1 VSPTP
6 RRQSSSRLD
15 EAAPEAEG
23 TRFEELQPVVPGE
36 AAAALPQE
44 PAWLS
49 EAPLDER
56 DPEARPDAAAK
67 AAQEK
72 YQADIADSRRQ
83 EILGRLNPEQSRA
96 VTTTDGPVLILAGAG
111 SGKTR
116 VLAHRI
122 AYLVGVKRVPPFRI
136 LAVTFTNRAAAELRE
151 RIIRLVGE
159 AGKEVQAGTFHSIC
173 AQVLR
178 RDGGAIGLDRRFV
191 IYDTDDQQ
199 QLMKQVL
206 RSEGLEAKGETRPAA
221 ILGAISRAKN
231 DMLDPKEIPPL
242 RLATGVTVQIA
253 RLARLYEKALNDANA
268 VDFDDLLLDAVR
280 LFDESPE
287 TLSRYQDRWRYLH
300 VDEYQDTNRPQYLW
314 IRALASKHHNLAV
327 VGDDDQSIY
336 GWRGADIRNILDFE
350 RDWPKATVIK
360 LEQNY
365 RSTQL
370 ILDAAHAVVS
380 KNLARSDK
388 KLWTKND
395 RGRLIERFEAYNE
408 EEEAEWIVRRVE
420 ELTGTRGSALTR
432 RADDGASVKLRDIA
446 VLYRTN
452 AQSRAIE
459 EACLRY
465 GLRYQVVGGTR
476 FYSRRE
482 VKDALAYL
490 RILRSDADSVSFER
504 VINVPARAI
513 GDKTIGVIRA
523 FVAREGVPYWLG
535 LERAADG
542 EIPELAGRARAAI
555 AEFVGLVRRL
565 RSRIGMLPLP
575 ELVDDV
581 LERSGY
587 RAMLA
592 DGTEE
597 GEERW
602 ANLLELREVTT
613 RYDDLSAEDALDRL
627 LEETALVADQD
638 SYQSDA
644 DMLSL
649 ITMHAAK
656 GLEFD
661 VVFIAG
667 MEESLFPTGR
677 AVEAESGFNP
687 DPRPMEEER
696 RLAYVGMTRARQRLY
711 LSHAWQRATRRGPGT
726 SWMAEPSRFLMEI
739 PSELMSGPRLG
750 GRPEEGADLDSPDDL
765 NLVFGRG
772 ATRFGRA
779 IRPGGGAYREGSGR
793 PGAPGAGELFR
804 PSRDLNAR
812 REAFAGGA
820 RSGTFGTR
828 RQVGPWDDD
837 HADARDP
844 SDAADGAG
852 QSRWGSAASAKPA
865 PPRTQ
870 RPVIPGE
877 RHYRDGDRVRHAR
890 WGDGIVVSSKLT
902 RSDEEVTI
910 AFRDPQIGRKTL
922 LASLAGLELTG

>member
-1 VSPTP
+1 VNPTP
-6 RRQSSSRLD
+6 RRRTRGRVD
-15 EAAPEAEG
+15 EVAPEPEG
-23 TRFEELQPVVPGE
+23 TRFEEVFEVAPD
-36 AAAALPQE
+36 ALPAE
-44 PAWLS
+44 PAWLADGP
-49 EAPLDER
+49 EPL
-56 DPEARPDAAAK
+56 DPEAGRDAKSK
-67 AAQEK
+67 AEQAR
-72 YQADIADSRRQ
+72 YQAEVADSRRQ
-83 EILGRLNPEQSRA
+83 EILGRLNPEQARA

-122 AYLVGVKRVPPFRI
+122 AYLVGVKNVAPWRI
-136 LAVTFTNRAAAELRE
+136 LAVTFTNRAAGELRE

-159 AGKEVQAGTFHSIC
+159 PGKEVQAGTFHSLC
-173 AQVLR
+173 ARVLR
-178 RDGGAIGLDRRFV
+178 RDGEAIGLDRRFV
-191 IYDTDDQQ
+191 IYDTEDQG
-199 QLMKQVL
+199 QLMKQIL
-206 RSEGLEAKGETRPAA
+206 REEGLDAKGETRPQA

-231 DMLDPKEIPPL
+231 DMLDPGEIPPM
-242 RLATGVTVQIA
+242 RLATGATVQVA
-253 RLARLYEKALNDANA
+253 RLARLYMAALKKASAL
-268 VDFDDLLLDAVR
+268 DFDDLLLDAVR
-280 LFDESPE
+280 LFEESPE
-287 TLSRYQDRWRYLH
+287 ALARYQERWRYLH

-314 IRALASKHHNLAV
+314 IKALATKHRNLAV

-350 RDWPKATVIK
+350 RDWPDATVIK

-365 RSTQL
+365 RSTQV

-380 KNLARSDK
+380 KNVARTDK
-388 KLWTKND
+388 KLWTQND

-408 EEEAEWIVRRVE
+408 EEEAEWIARRVE

-432 RADDGASVKLRDIA
+432 RADDGATVKLRDIA

-465 GLRYQVVGGTR
+465 GIRYQVVGGTR

-490 RILRSDADSVSFER
+490 RVLRSDADAVSFER
-504 VINVPARAI
+504 VINVPARSI
-513 GDKTIGVIRA
+513 GDKTIGVVRE
-523 FVAREGVPYWLG
+523 FVARQGVPYWVG
-535 LERAADG
+535 LERAAEG

-555 AEFVGLVRRL
+555 SEFVALMRRL
-565 RSRIGMLPLP
+565 RSRVGVIPLP
-575 ELVDDV
+575 ELLDDV

-613 RYDDLSAEDALDRL
+613 RYDDLSADDALDRL

-638 SYQSDA
+638 TYQSDA

-649 ITMHAAK
+649 ITLHAAK
-656 GLEFD
+656 GLEFE

-667 MEESLFPTGR
+667 LEESLFPTGR
-677 AVEAESGFNP
+677 AVEAEGGFNP

-696 RLAYVGMTRARQRLY
+696 RLAYVGMTRARSRLY

-726 SWMAEPSRFLMEI
+726 SWMAEPSRFLIEI
-739 PSELMSGPRLG
+739 PAELMSGPRLG
-750 GRPEEGADLDSPDDL
+750 ARTEDGADYEAPDDL

-772 ATRFGRA
+772 ATRFGRP
-779 IRPGGGAYREGSGR
+779 IRPGAGAYREGSGR
-793 PGAPGAGELFR
+793 PGAPGAGEVFR
-804 PSRDLNAR
+804 PSRDLAAR
-812 REAFAGGA
+812 REAFDNGA
-820 RSGTFGTR
+820 RSGTFGR
-828 RQVGPWDDD
+828 RRIEAWDD
-837 HADARDP
+837 AGGDARDE
-844 SDAADGAG
+844 G
-852 QSRWGSAASAKPA
+852 AASGVAA
-865 PPRTQ
+865 RTTGGPKVID
-870 RPVIPGE
+870 RPIIPGE
-877 RHYRDGDRVRHAR
+877 RRYRDGDRVRHAR
-890 WGDGIVVSSKLT
+890 WGDGIVVNSKLT

>member
-1 VSPTP
+1 VNPISRRRGP
-6 RRQSSSRLD
+6 RRHD
-15 EAAPEAEG
+15 EAAPEPEG
-23 TRFEELQPVVPGE
+23 THFEELPPAIPGE
-36 AAAALPQE
+36 AAAALPDE
-44 PAWLS
+44 PVWLS
-49 EAPLDER
+49 EAPAQEDPDAWR
-56 DPEARPDAAAK
+56 DPAAK
-67 AAQEK
+67 GAQDK
-72 YQADIADSRRQ
+72 YQAEIADSRKQ
-83 EILGRLNPEQSRA
+83 EILGRLNPEQARA
-96 VTTTDGPVLILAGAG
+96 VTTTEGPVLILAGAG

-136 LAVTFTNRAAAELRE
+136 LAVTFTNRAAGELRE

-159 AGKEVQAGTFHSIC
+159 PGREVQAGTFHSIC
-173 AQVLR
+173 ARVLR
-178 RDGGAIGLDRRFV
+178 RDGEAIGLDRRFV
-191 IYDTDDQQ
+191 IYDTEDQQ

-206 RSEGLEAKGETRPAA
+206 REDGLEAKGETRPAA

-231 DMLDPKEIPPL
+231 EMLDPGEIPPL

-253 RLARLYEKALNDANA
+253 RLARLYEQALKKANA
-268 VDFDDLLLDAVR
+268 LDFDDLLLDAVR

-287 TLSRYQDRWRYLH
+287 TLARYQERWRYLH

-314 IRALASKHHNLAV
+314 IRALGSKHHNLAV

-380 KNLARSDK
+380 KNVARSDK
-388 KLWTKND
+388 KLWTENV

-432 RADDGASVKLRDIA
+432 RADDGASVRLRDIA

-465 GLRYQVVGGTR
+465 GIRYQVVGGTR

-490 RILRSDADSVSFER
+490 RVLRSDADAVSFER

-513 GDKTIGVIRA
+513 GDKTVGVIRA
-523 FVAREGVPYWLG
+523 FVAREGAPYWLA
-535 LERAADG
+535 LERAAEG

-555 AEFVGLVRRL
+555 AEFVGLIRRL
-565 RSRIGMLPLP
+565 RSRVGALPLP
-575 ELVDDV
+575 ELLDDV

-649 ITMHAAK
+649 ITLHAAK
-656 GLEFD
+656 GLEFE

-667 MEESLFPTGR
+667 LEESLFPTGR
-677 AVEAESGFNP
+677 AVEAEGGFNP

-696 RLAYVGMTRARQRLY
+696 RLAYVGMTRARERLY
-711 LSHAWQRATRRGPGT
+711 LSHAWQRATRRGPGM

-739 PSELMSGPRLG
+739 PQDLMSGPRLG
-750 GRPEEGADLDSPDDL
+750 ARTEDGDLDAPDDL

-772 ATRFGRA
+772 ATRFGRP
-779 IRPGGGAYREGSGR
+779 IRPGGGAFREGSGR
-793 PGAPGAGELFR
+793 PGAPSAGETFR
-804 PSRDLNAR
+804 PSRDLQAR

-820 RSGTFGTR
+820 RSGTFGR
-828 RQVGPWDDD
+828 LRGGVDAWDDD
-837 HADARDP
+837 RDV
-844 SDAADGAG
+844 
-852 QSRWGSAASAKPA
+852 ASAGHDAEDVDGGVTRRLGTRMSTPA
-865 PPRTQ
+865 KAID
-870 RPVIPGE
+870 RPVVPGE
-877 RHYRDGDRVRHAR
+877 RRYRDGDRVRHAR

>member
-1 VSPTP
+1 MNPTP
-6 RRQSSSRLD
+6 RRRGRDRLD
-15 EAAPEAEG
+15 EAAPEPEG
-23 TRFEELQPVVPGE
+23 TRFEELPPTPGE
-36 AAAALPQE
+36 AAAALPAE
-44 PAWLS
+44 PDWLA
-49 EAPLDER
+49 EAPPDER

-67 AAQEK
+67 AEQER
-72 YQADIADSRRQ
+72 YQAEVMDSRRR
-83 EILGRLNPEQSRA
+83 EILGRLNPEQARA
-96 VTTTDGPVLILAGAG
+96 VTTTEGPVLILAGAG

-122 AYLVGVKRVPPFRI
+122 AYLVGVQRVPPFRI
-136 LAVTFTNRAAAELRE
+136 LAVTFTNRAAGELRE

-159 AGKEVQAGTFHSIC
+159 PGREVQAGTFHSIC
-173 AQVLR
+173 ARVLR
-178 RDGGAIGLDRRFV
+178 RDGEAIGLDRRFV

-199 QLMKQVL
+199 QLMKLVL
-206 RSEGLEAKGETRPAA
+206 REEGLEAKGETRPAA

-231 DMLDPKEIPPL
+231 EMLDPGEIPPL

-253 RLARLYEKALNDANA
+253 RLARLYEAALEKANA
-268 VDFDDLLLDAVR
+268 LDFDDLLLDAVR
-280 LFDESPE
+280 LFDESPQ
-287 TLSRYQDRWRYLH
+287 TLARYQERWRYLH

-314 IRALASKHHNLAV
+314 IRALAAKHHNLAV

-380 KNLARSDK
+380 KNVARSDK
-388 KLWTKND
+388 KLWTENPT
-395 RGRLIERFEAYNE
+395 GRVIERFEAYNE

-432 RADDGASVKLRDIA
+432 RADDGATMKLRDIA

-465 GLRYQVVGGTR
+465 GIRYQVVGGTR

-490 RILRSDADSVSFER
+490 RVLRSDADQVSFER
-504 VINVPARAI
+504 VINVPSRAI
-513 GDKTIGVIRA
+513 GDKTVGVIRA
-523 FVAREGVPYWLG
+523 YVAREGVPYWVG
-535 LERAADG
+535 LERAAEG
-542 EIPELAGRARAAI
+542 ELAELAGRARAAI
-555 AEFVGLVRRL
+555 TDFVGLIRRL

-575 ELVDDV
+575 ELLDDV

-613 RYDDLSAEDALDRL
+613 RYDDLSPDDALDRL

-638 SYQSDA
+638 SYQADA

-649 ITMHAAK
+649 ITLHAAK

-667 MEESLFPTGR
+667 LEESLFPTGR
-677 AVEAESGFNP
+677 AVEAEGGFNP

-696 RLAYVGMTRARQRLY
+696 RLAYVGMTRAKQRLY

-726 SWMAEPSRFLMEI
+726 SWMAEPSRFLLEI
-739 PSELMSGPRLG
+739 PPELMSGPRLG
-750 GRPEEGADLDSPDDL
+750 ARPELDGEGEYDSPDDL

-779 IRPGGGAYREGSGR
+779 IRPGGGAFREGSGR
-793 PGAPGAGELFR
+793 PGAPRDGELFR

-812 REAFAGGA
+812 RDAFAAGA
-820 RSGTFGTR
+820 RSGTFGR
-828 RQVGPWDDD
+828 RRFVDAWDDD
-837 HADARDP
+837 ADTAP
-844 SDAADGAG
+844 GVGGAP
-852 QSRWGSAASAKPA
+852 AA
-865 PPRTQ
+865 PPRVE

-877 RHYRDGDRVRHAR
+877 RRYRDGDRVRHSR

>member
-1 VSPTP
+1 MTPTDP
-6 RRQSSSRLD
+6 SRRRK
-15 EAAPEAEG
+15 AASEEDAPTEG
-23 TRFEELQPVVPGE
+23 TQFAELPE
-36 AAAALPQE
+36 AAATPPDE
-44 PAWLS
+44 PEWLRDAT
-49 EAPLDER
+49 APDGP
-56 DPEARPDAAAK
+56 DPEAARDPKAK
-67 AAQEK
+67 AEQER
-72 YQADIADSRRQ
+72 YQAEVADSRRR
-83 EILGRLNPEQSRA
+83 EILGRLNPEQARA
-96 VTTTDGPVLILAGAG
+96 VTTTEGPVLILAGAG

-122 AYLVGVKRVPPFRI
+122 AYLVGVQQVAPWRI

-159 AGKEVQAGTFHSIC
+159 PGKEVQAGTFHSIC
-173 AQVLR
+173 ARVLR
-178 RDGGAIGLDRRFV
+178 KDGEAIGLDRRFV
-191 IYDTDDQQ
+191 IYDTEDQQ
-199 QLMKQVL
+199 QLMKQIL
-206 RSEGLEAKGETRPAA
+206 REEGLDAKGETRPQA

-231 DMLDPKEIPPL
+231 DMVDPGEIPPL
-242 RLATGVTVQIA
+242 RLATGVIVQIA
-253 RLARLYEKALNDANA
+253 RLARLYVAALKKANA

-280 LFDESPE
+280 LFEESPA
-287 TLSRYQDRWRYLH
+287 TLARYHERWRYLH

-314 IRALASKHHNLAV
+314 IKALAAKHRNLAV

-336 GWRGADIRNILDFE
+336 GWRGADIRNILEFE
-350 RDWPKATVIK
+350 RDWPDATVIK

-380 KNLARSDK
+380 KNEARTDK

-395 RGRLIERFEAYNE
+395 RGKLIERFEAYNE
-408 EEEAEWIVRRVE
+408 EEEAEWIARRVE

-432 RADDGASVKLRDIA
+432 RADDGGTVKLRDIA

-465 GLRYQVVGGTR
+465 GIRYQVVGGTR

-490 RILRSDADSVSFER
+490 RVLRSDADQVSFER
-504 VINVPARAI
+504 VINVPARSI
-513 GDKTIGVIRA
+513 GDKTIGVVRE
-523 FVAREGVPYWLG
+523 FVAREGIPYWLG
-535 LERAADG
+535 LERAAEG
-542 EIPELAGRARAAI
+542 EIPELAGRARTAI
-555 AEFVGLVRRL
+555 AEFVGLIRRL
-565 RSRIGMLPLP
+565 RSRVGVLPLP
-575 ELVDDV
+575 ELLDDV

-613 RYDDLSAEDALDRL
+613 RYDDLSADDALDRL

-649 ITMHAAK
+649 ITLHAAK
-656 GLEFD
+656 GLEFS

-667 MEESLFPTGR
+667 LEESLFPTGR

-696 RLAYVGMTRARQRLY
+696 RLAYVGMTRARERLY

-726 SWMAEPSRFLMEI
+726 SWMAEPSRFLIEI
-739 PSELMSGPRLG
+739 PAELMSGPRLG
-750 GRPEEGADLDSPDDL
+750 ARTEDGASYDAPDDL

-772 ATRFGRA
+772 ATRFGRP
-779 IRPGGGAYREGSGR
+779 IRPGAGAFREGSGR
-793 PGAPGAGELFR
+793 PGAPRAGEAFQ
-804 PSRDLNAR
+804 PSRDLAAR

-820 RSGTFGTR
+820 RSGTFGR
-828 RQVGPWDDD
+828 RPVEAWGD
-837 HADARDP
+837 ADEG
-844 SDAADGAG
+844 ADGGTGLASG
-852 QSRWGSAASAKPA
+852 NSAPRVAKPID
-865 PPRTQ
+865 
-870 RPVIPGE
+870 RPIIPGE
-877 RHYRDGDRVRHAR
+877 RRYRDGDRVRHAR

>member
-1 VSPTP
+1 M
-6 RRQSSSRLD
+6 
-15 EAAPEAEG
+15 
-23 TRFEELQPVVPGE
+23 
-36 AAAALPQE
+36 
-44 PAWLS
+44 
-49 EAPLDER
+49 
-56 DPEARPDAAAK
+56 K
-67 AAQEK
+67 
-72 YQADIADSRRQ
+72 
-83 EILGRLNPEQSRA
+83 
-96 VTTTDGPVLILAGAG
+96 
-111 SGKTR
+111 R
-116 VLAHRI
+116 VL
-122 AYLVGVKRVPPFRI
+122 
-136 LAVTFTNRAAAELRE
+136 RE
-151 RIIRLVGE
+151 
-159 AGKEVQAGTFHSIC
+159 
-173 AQVLR
+173 
-178 RDGGAIGLDRRFV
+178 
-191 IYDTDDQQ
+191 
-199 QLMKQVL
+199 
-206 RSEGLEAKGETRPAA
+206 EGLEAKGETRPAA

-231 DMLDPKEIPPL
+231 EMLDPGEIPPL

-253 RLARLYEKALNDANA
+253 RLARLYMAALKKANA
-268 VDFDDLLLDAVR
+268 LDFDDLLLDAVR

-287 TLSRYQDRWRYLH
+287 TLARYQDRWRYLH

-314 IRALASKHHNLAV
+314 IRALATKHRNLAV

-350 RDWPKATVIK
+350 RDWPDSTVIK

-370 ILDAAHAVVS
+370 ILDAAHSVVS
-380 KNLARSDK
+380 KNVARTDK

-395 RGRLIERFEAYNE
+395 RGRLIDRFEAYNE

-432 RADDGASVKLRDIA
+432 RADDGDPVKLRDIA
-446 VLYRTN
+446 ILYRTN

-465 GLRYQVVGGTR
+465 GIRYQVVGGTR

-490 RILRSDADSVSFER
+490 RVLRSDADAVSFER

-513 GDKTIGVIRA
+513 GDKTIGVICA
-523 FVAREGVPYWLG
+523 FVAREDVPYWLG
-535 LERAADG
+535 LERAAEG
-542 EIPELAGRARAAI
+542 EVPELAGRARAAI
-555 AEFVGLVRRL
+555 AEFVALIRRV
-565 RSRIGMLPLP
+565 RSRVGVLPLP
-575 ELVDDV
+575 ELLDDV

-592 DGTEE
+592 DGSEE

-649 ITMHAAK
+649 ITLHAAK

-667 MEESLFPTGR
+667 LEESLFPTGR
-677 AVEAESGFNP
+677 AVEAEGGFNP

-726 SWMAEPSRFLMEI
+726 SWMAEPSRFLLEI
-739 PSELMSGPRLG
+739 PADLMNGPSLG
-750 GRPEEGADLDSPDDL
+750 ARPEDGDASGYGTDDL

-793 PGAPGAGELFR
+793 PGAPVAGEPFV
-804 PSRDLNAR
+804 PSRDLRAR
-812 REAFAGGA
+812 RDAFAGGA
-820 RSGTFGTR
+820 RSGTFGR
-828 RQVGPWDDD
+828 RGAVDAWDDD
-837 HADARDP
+837 APAVRPGDG
-844 SDAADGAG
+844 DAAV
-852 QSRWGSAASAKPA
+852 GSIAAAA
-865 PPRTQ
+865 ADRRVID

-877 RHYRDGDRVRHAR
+877 RRYRDGDRVRHAR

-910 AFRDPQIGRKTL
+910 AFRDPQVGRKTL
-922 LASLAGLELTG
+922 LASLAGLEVMG

>member
-1 VSPTP
+1 M
-6 RRQSSSRLD
+6 D
-15 EAAPEAEG
+15 EAAPEPEG
-23 TRFEELQPVVPGE
+23 TRFEELPPAPGE
-36 AAAALPQE
+36 AAAALPSE
-44 PAWLS
+44 PDWLTD
-49 EAPLDER
+49 APLDER

-72 YQADIADSRRQ
+72 HQAEVLDSRRR
-83 EILGRLNPEQSRA
+83 EILGRLNPEQARA

-122 AYLVGVKRVPPFRI
+122 GYLVGVKRVPPFRI
-136 LAVTFTNRAAAELRE
+136 LAVTFTNRAAGELRE

-159 AGKEVQAGTFHSIC
+159 AGREVQAGTFHSIC
-173 AQVLR
+173 ARVLR
-178 RDGGAIGLDRRFV
+178 RDGEAIGLDRRFV
-191 IYDTDDQQ
+191 IYDTEDQQ

-206 RSEGLEAKGETRPAA
+206 REEGLEAKGETRPAA

-231 DMLDPKEIPPL
+231 EMLDPGEIPPL

-253 RLARLYEKALNDANA
+253 RLARLYGAALKKANA

-287 TLSRYQDRWRYLH
+287 TLARYQERWRHLH

-314 IRALASKHHNLAV
+314 IRALAAKHHNLAV

-350 RDWPKATVIK
+350 RDWPDATVIK

-380 KNLARSDK
+380 KNVARTDK

-465 GLRYQVVGGTR
+465 GIRYQVVGGTR

-490 RILRSDADSVSFER
+490 RVLRSDADQVSFER

-513 GDKTIGVIRA
+513 GDKTAGVIRA
-523 FVAREGVPYWLG
+523 YVAREGVPYWLG
-535 LERAADG
+535 LERAAEG
-542 EIPELAGRARAAI
+542 ELPELAGRSRAAI
-555 AEFVGLVRRL
+555 AEFVGLIRRL
-565 RSRIGMLPLP
+565 RSRIGVLPLP
-575 ELVDDV
+575 ELLDDV

-613 RYDDLSAEDALDRL
+613 RYDDLSPDDALDRL

-638 SYQSDA
+638 SYQADA

-649 ITMHAAK
+649 ITLHAAK
-656 GLEFD
+656 GLEFE

-667 MEESLFPTGR
+667 LEESLFPTGR
-677 AVEAESGFNP
+677 AVEAEGGFNP

-696 RLAYVGMTRARQRLY
+696 RLAYVGMTRARSRLY

-726 SWMAEPSRFLMEI
+726 SWMAEPSRFLLEI
-739 PSELMSGPRLG
+739 PQDLMSGPRLG
-750 GRPEEGADLDSPDDL
+750 ARPDLGEGVDEAPDDL

-779 IRPGGGAYREGSGR
+779 IRPGGGAFREGSGR
-793 PGAPGAGELFR
+793 PGAPRDGELFR
-804 PSRDLNAR
+804 PSRDLAAKR
-812 REAFAGGA
+812 DAFAAGA
-820 RSGTFGTR
+820 RSGTFGR
-828 RQVGPWDDD
+828 RRVVEAWDDD
-837 HADARDP
+837 G
-844 SDAADGAG
+844 AATPATDTDEENGRG
-852 QSRWGSAASAKPA
+852 TPA
-865 PPRTQ
+865 PERRVPE
-870 RPVIPGE
+870 RPIVPGE
-877 RHYRDGDRVRHAR
+877 RRYRDGDRVRHAR

>member
-1 VSPTP
+1 LAVNPTP
-6 RRQSSSRLD
+6 RRRGRARLD
-15 EAAPEAEG
+15 EAVPEPEG
-23 TRFEELQPVVPGE
+23 TRFEELPPTPGE
-36 AAAALPQE
+36 AAAALPAE
-44 PAWLS
+44 PDWLG
-49 EAPLDER
+49 EAPPDER
-56 DPEARPDAAAK
+56 DPDVRPDAMARAG
-67 AAQEK
+67 QDR
-72 YQADIADSRRQ
+72 YQAEVVDSRKR
-83 EILGRLNPEQSRA
+83 EILGRLNPEQARA

-122 AYLVGVKRVPPFRI
+122 AYLVGVQRVPPFRI
-136 LAVTFTNRAAAELRE
+136 LAVTFTNRAAGELRE

-173 AQVLR
+173 ARVLR
-178 RDGGAIGLDRRFV
+178 RDGEAIGLDRRFV

-199 QLMKQVL
+199 QLMKLVL
-206 RSEGLEAKGETRPAA
+206 REEGLEAKGETRPAA

-231 DMLDPKEIPPL
+231 EMLDPGEIPPL

-253 RLARLYEKALNDANA
+253 RLARLYVAALKKANA
-268 VDFDDLLLDAVR
+268 LDFDDLLLDAVR

-287 TLSRYQDRWRYLH
+287 TLARYQERWRYLH

-314 IRALASKHHNLAV
+314 IRALAAKHRNLAV

-350 RDWPKATVIK
+350 RDWPDATVIK

-370 ILDAAHAVVS
+370 ILDAAHSVVS
-380 KNLARSDK
+380 KNVARSDK
-388 KLWTKND
+388 KLWTENA

-432 RADDGASVKLRDIA
+432 RADDGETMKLRDIA

-465 GLRYQVVGGTR
+465 GIRYQVVGGTR

-490 RILRSDADSVSFER
+490 RVLRSDADQVSFER
-504 VINVPARAI
+504 VINVPARSI
-513 GDKTIGVIRA
+513 GDKTIAVIRA
-523 FVAREGVPYWLG
+523 YVAREGVPFWLG
-535 LERAADG
+535 LERAAEG
-542 EIPELAGRARAAI
+542 EVGELAGRARAAV
-555 AEFVGLVRRL
+555 ADFVGLIRRL
-565 RSRIGMLPLP
+565 RSRVGVLPLP
-575 ELVDDV
+575 ELLDDL

-649 ITMHAAK
+649 ITLHAAK
-656 GLEFD
+656 GLEFE

-667 MEESLFPTGR
+667 LEESLFPTGR
-677 AVEAESGFNP
+677 AVEAEGGFNP

-726 SWMAEPSRFLMEI
+726 SWMAEPSRFLLEI
-739 PSELMSGPRLG
+739 PADLMSGPRLG
-750 GRPEEGADLDSPDDL
+750 ARPDLAGEGVDETPDDL

-779 IRPGGGAYREGSGR
+779 IRPGGGAFREGSGR
-793 PGAPGAGELFR
+793 PGAPVAGEPFR
-804 PSRDLNAR
+804 PSRDLAAR
-812 REAFAGGA
+812 RDAFAAGA
-820 RSGTFGTR
+820 RSGTFGR
-828 RQVGPWDDD
+828 RFVEAWDDE
-837 HADARDP
+837 DAGNGTR
-844 SDAADGAG
+844 A
-852 QSRWGSAASAKPA
+852 AKPA
-865 PPRTQ
+865 PIE
-870 RPVIPGE
+870 RPIVPGE
-877 RHYRDGDRVRHAR
+877 RRYRDGDRVRHSR

>member
-1 VSPTP
+1 MTPTDP
-6 RRQSSSRLD
+6 SRRRKAASD
-15 EAAPEAEG
+15 EDAPIEG
-23 TRFEELQPVVPGE
+23 TEFAQLPE
-36 AAAALPQE
+36 AAATAPEE
-44 PAWLS
+44 PEWLRQAGTS
-49 EAPLDER
+49 DGP
-56 DPEARPDAAAK
+56 DPEAGRDPKAK
-67 AAQEK
+67 AEQER
-72 YQADIADSRRQ
+72 YQAEVADSRRR
-83 EILGRLNPEQSRA
+83 EILGRLNPEQARA
-96 VTTTDGPVLILAGAG
+96 VTTTEGPVLILAGAG

-122 AYLVGVKRVPPFRI
+122 AYLVGVQNVAPWRI
-136 LAVTFTNRAAAELRE
+136 LAVTFTNRAAAELRG

-159 AGKEVQAGTFHSIC
+159 PGKEVQAGTFHSIC
-173 AQVLR
+173 ARVLR
-178 RDGGAIGLDRRFV
+178 KDGEAIGLDRRFV
-191 IYDTDDQQ
+191 IYDTEDQQ
-199 QLMKQVL
+199 QLMKQIL
-206 RSEGLEAKGETRPAA
+206 REEGLEAKGETRPQA

-231 DMLDPKEIPPL
+231 DMVDPGEIPPM
-242 RLATGVTVQIA
+242 RLATGATVQVA
-253 RLARLYEKALNDANA
+253 RLARLYVAALKKSNA

-280 LFDESPE
+280 LFEESPA
-287 TLSRYQDRWRYLH
+287 TLARYHERWRYLH

-314 IRALASKHHNLAV
+314 IKALAAKHRNLAV

-350 RDWPKATVIK
+350 RDWPDATVIK

-380 KNLARSDK
+380 KNQARTDK

-408 EEEAEWIVRRVE
+408 EEEAEWIARRVD

-432 RADDGASVKLRDIA
+432 RADDGGTVKLRDIA

-465 GLRYQVVGGTR
+465 GIRYQVVGGTR

-490 RILRSDADSVSFER
+490 RILRSDADAVSFER

-513 GDKTIGVIRA
+513 GDKSIGVVRE
-523 FVAREGVPYWLG
+523 FVARESVPYWLG
-535 LERAADG
+535 LEQAAEG
-542 EIPELAGRARAAI
+542 ELPDLTGRARTAI
-555 AEFVGLVRRL
+555 TEFVGLIRRL
-565 RSRIGMLPLP
+565 RSRVGMLPLP
-575 ELVDDV
+575 ELLDDV

-613 RYDDLSAEDALDRL
+613 RYDDLSADDALDRL

-649 ITMHAAK
+649 ITLHAAK
-656 GLEFD
+656 GLEFS

-667 MEESLFPTGR
+667 LEESLFPTGR
-677 AVEAESGFNP
+677 AVEAEGGFSP
-687 DPRPMEEER
+687 DTRPMEEER
-696 RLAYVGMTRARQRLY
+696 RLAYVGMTRARERLY

-726 SWMAEPSRFLMEI
+726 SWMAEPSRFLIEI
-739 PSELMSGPRLG
+739 PAELMSGPHLG
-750 GRPEEGADLDSPDDL
+750 ARTEDGADYEAPDDL
-765 NLVFGRG
+765 NLVFERG
-772 ATRFGRA
+772 ATRFGRP
-779 IRPGGGAYREGSGR
+779 IRPGAGAFREGSGR
-793 PGAPGAGELFR
+793 PGAPRPGETFQ
-804 PSRDLNAR
+804 PSRDLAAR

-820 RSGTFGTR
+820 RSGTFGR
-828 RQVGPWDDD
+828 RPVEAWDASSPNDSDQV
-837 HADARDP
+837 ARP
-844 SDAADGAG
+844 LVGGAKAA
-852 QSRWGSAASAKPA
+852 AKPID
-865 PPRTQ
+865 

-877 RHYRDGDRVRHAR
+877 RRYRDGDRIRHAR

-922 LASLAGLELTG
+922 LASLAGLELMG

>member
-1 VSPTP
+1 VTPTP
-6 RRQSSSRLD
+6 RRRGRARVD
-15 EAAPEAEG
+15 DAAFEGEG
-23 TRFEELQPVVPGE
+23 TRFEEVAQPAPGE
-36 AAAALPQE
+36 AAAALPAE
-44 PAWLS
+44 PTWLS
-49 EAPLDER
+49 EAPEMA
-56 DPEARPDAAAK
+56 DPEAAKDPAAK

-72 YQADIADSRRQ
+72 HQAEVADSRRR
-83 EILGRLNPEQSRA
+83 EILGRLNPEQARA

-122 AYLVGVKRVPPFRI
+122 AYLVGVQRIAPWRI
-136 LAVTFTNRAAAELRE
+136 LAVTFTNRAAGELRE

-159 AGKEVQAGTFHSIC
+159 PGREVQAGTFHSIC
-173 AQVLR
+173 ARVLR
-178 RDGGAIGLDRRFV
+178 RDGEAIGLDRRFV
-191 IYDTDDQQ
+191 IYDTEDQQ
-199 QLMKQVL
+199 QLMKRVL
-206 RSEGLEAKGETRPAA
+206 REEGLEAKGETRPAA

-231 DMLDPKEIPPL
+231 EMLDPGEIPPL
-242 RLATGVTVQIA
+242 RLATGVTVQVA
-253 RLARLYEKALNDANA
+253 RLARLYMAALEKANA
-268 VDFDDLLLDAVR
+268 LDFDDLLLDAVR

-287 TLSRYQDRWRYLH
+287 TLARYQERWRYLH

-314 IRALASKHHNLAV
+314 IRALAAKHRNLAV

-350 RDWPKATVIK
+350 RDWPDSTVIK

-380 KNLARSDK
+380 KNVARTDK

-395 RGRLIERFEAYNE
+395 RGRLIDRFEAYNE

-432 RADDGASVKLRDIA
+432 RADDGDPVKLRDIA
-446 VLYRTN
+446 ILYRTN

-465 GLRYQVVGGTR
+465 GIRYQVVGGTR

-490 RILRSDADSVSFER
+490 RVLRSDADAVSFER

-513 GDKTIGVIRA
+513 GDKTVGVIRA

-535 LERAADG
+535 LERAAEG
-542 EIPELAGRARAAI
+542 EVPELAGRARAAI
-555 AEFVGLVRRL
+555 AEFVALIRRL
-565 RSRIGMLPLP
+565 RSRIGVLPLP
-575 ELVDDV
+575 ELLDDV

-649 ITMHAAK
+649 ITLHAAK

-661 VVFIAG
+661 VVFICG
-667 MEESLFPTGR
+667 LEESLFPTGR
-677 AVEAESGFNP
+677 AVEAEGGFNP

-726 SWMAEPSRFLMEI
+726 SWMAEPSRFLLEI
-739 PSELMSGPRLG
+739 PADLMNGPSLG
-750 GRPEEGADLDSPDDL
+750 ARPEDGDGTGYGTDDL

-772 ATRFGRA
+772 ATRFGRP

-793 PGAPGAGELFR
+793 PGAPAPGEPFV
-804 PSRDLNAR
+804 PSRDLRAR
-812 REAFAGGA
+812 RDAFAGGA
-820 RSGTFGTR
+820 RSGTFGR
-828 RQVGPWDDD
+828 RGAVDAWDDD
-837 HADARDP
+837 APALR
-844 SDAADGAG
+844 ADGDETTV
-852 QSRWGSAASAKPA
+852 GSIPGAAAERKVVD
-865 PPRTQ
+865 

-877 RHYRDGDRVRHAR
+877 RRYRDGDRVRHAR

-922 LASLAGLELTG
+922 LASLAGLELVG

>member
-1 VSPTP
+1 MVNPTS
-6 RRQSSSRLD
+6 RRRGRD
-15 EAAPEAEG
+15 RVDDAAQEPEG
-23 TRFEELQPVVPGE
+23 TRFEELPHAVPGD
-36 AAAALPQE
+36 AAAALPDE
-44 PAWLS
+44 PAWLTD
-49 EAPLDER
+49 APLAE
-56 DPEARPDAAAK
+56 DPEAWKDPKAR

-72 YQADIADSRRQ
+72 HQAEIADSRRQ
-83 EILGRLNPEQSRA
+83 EILGRLNPEQARA

-122 AYLVGVKRVPPFRI
+122 AYLVGVQRVAPFRI
-136 LAVTFTNRAAAELRE
+136 LAVTFTNRAAGELRE

-159 AGKEVQAGTFHSIC
+159 PGKEVQAGTFHSIC
-173 AQVLR
+173 ARVLR
-178 RDGGAIGLDRRFV
+178 RDGEAIGLDRRFV
-191 IYDTDDQQ
+191 IYDTEDQQ

-206 RSEGLEAKGETRPAA
+206 REEGLEAKGETRPQA

-231 DMLDPKEIPPL
+231 DMVDPGEIPPL
-242 RLATGVTVQIA
+242 RLATGATVQVA
-253 RLARLYEKALNDANA
+253 RLARLYMAALKKAKAL
-268 VDFDDLLLDAVR
+268 DFDDLLLDAVR
-280 LFDESPE
+280 LFDESPA
-287 TLSRYQDRWRYLH
+287 TLARYQDRWQYLH

-314 IRALASKHHNLAV
+314 IRALASKHRNLAV

-350 RDWPKATVIK
+350 RDWPDATVIK

-380 KNLARSDK
+380 KNQARTDK
-388 KLWTKND
+388 KLWTQND
-395 RGRLIERFEAYNE
+395 RGRLIDRFEAYNE

-420 ELTGTRGSALTR
+420 ELTGTRGSPLTR
-432 RADDGASVKLRDIA
+432 KAVDGATVNLRDIA

-465 GLRYQVVGGTR
+465 GIRYQVVGGTR

-490 RILRSDADSVSFER
+490 RVLRSDADGVSFER

-523 FVAREGVPYWLG
+523 FVAREGLPYWLG
-535 LERAADG
+535 LERAAEG
-542 EIPELAGRARAAI
+542 EIAELAGRARAAI
-555 AEFVGLVRRL
+555 AEFVGLIRRL
-565 RSRIGMLPLP
+565 RSRVGVLPLP
-575 ELVDDV
+575 ELLDDV

-613 RYDDLSAEDALDRL
+613 RYDDLSADDALDRL

-638 SYQSDA
+638 SYKSDA

-649 ITMHAAK
+649 ITLHAAK
-656 GLEFD
+656 GLEFE

-667 MEESLFPTGR
+667 LEESLFPTGR
-677 AVEAESGFNP
+677 AVEAEGGFNP

-696 RLAYVGMTRARQRLY
+696 RLAYVGMTRARSRLY

-726 SWMAEPSRFLMEI
+726 SWMAEPSRFLIEI
-739 PSELMSGPRLG
+739 PSELMSGPSLG
-750 GRPEEGADLDSPDDL
+750 ARPDATGLDDGVDPDAHDDL

-772 ATRFGRA
+772 ATRFGRP

-793 PGAPGAGELFR
+793 PGGPRVGETFQ
-804 PSRDLNAR
+804 PSRDLAAR

-820 RSGTFGTR
+820 RSGTFGR
-828 RQVGPWDDD
+828 RPVEAWDDQSGESQT
-837 HADARDP
+837 AR
-844 SDAADGAG
+844 
-852 QSRWGSAASAKPA
+852 PA
-865 PPRTQ
+865 TRERQ
-870 RPVIPGE
+870 AIDRPVIPGE
-877 RHYRDGDRVRHAR
+877 RRYRDGDRVRHRA
-890 WGDGIVVSSKLT
+890 GATESS
-902 RSDEEVTI
+902 S
-910 AFRDPQIGRKTL
+910 AP
-922 LASLAGLELTG
+922 S

>member
-1 VSPTP
+1 VTPTP
-6 RRQSSSRLD
+6 RRRGRD
-15 EAAPEAEG
+15 RVADAAFEGEG
-23 TRFEELQPVVPGE
+23 TRFEEVAAPAPGE
-36 AAAALPQE
+36 AAAALPAE
-44 PAWLS
+44 PTWLS
-49 EAPLDER
+49 EAPDMT
-56 DPEARPDAAAK
+56 DPEAATDPAAK

-72 YQADIADSRRQ
+72 HQAEIADSRTR
-83 EILGRLNPEQSRA
+83 EILGRLNPEQARA
-96 VTTTDGPVLILAGAG
+96 VTTTEGPVLILAGAG

-122 AYLVGVKRVPPFRI
+122 AYLVGVKRVAPWRI
-136 LAVTFTNRAAAELRE
+136 LAVTFTNRAAGELRE

-159 AGKEVQAGTFHSIC
+159 PGKEVQAGTFHSIC
-173 AQVLR
+173 ARVLR
-178 RDGGAIGLDRRFV
+178 RDGEAIGLDRRFV
-191 IYDTDDQQ
+191 IYDTEDQQ

-206 RSEGLEAKGETRPAA
+206 REEGLEAKGETRPQV

-231 DMLDPKEIPPL
+231 DMLDPGEIPPL

-253 RLARLYEKALNDANA
+253 RLARLYEAALKKANA
-268 VDFDDLLLDAVR
+268 LDFDDLLLDAVR
-280 LFDESPE
+280 LFDESPQ
-287 TLSRYQDRWRYLH
+287 TLARYHERWRYLH

-314 IRALASKHHNLAV
+314 IRALAKQHRNLAV

-350 RDWPKATVIK
+350 RDWPDATVIK

-370 ILDAAHAVVS
+370 ILDAAHSVVS
-380 KNLARSDK
+380 KNVARTDK

-432 RADDGASVKLRDIA
+432 RADDGDAVKLRDIA
-446 VLYRTN
+446 ILYRTN

-465 GLRYQVVGGTR
+465 GIRYQVVGGTR

-490 RILRSDADSVSFER
+490 RVLRSDADSVSFER

-513 GDKTIGVIRA
+513 GDKTVGVIRA

-535 LERAADG
+535 LERAG
-542 EIPELAGRARAAI
+542 EGEVPELAGRARAAI
-555 AEFVGLVRRL
+555 AEFVALIRRV
-565 RSRIGMLPLP
+565 RSRVGVLPLP
-575 ELVDDV
+575 ELLDDV

-649 ITMHAAK
+649 ITLHAAK
-656 GLEFD
+656 GLEFQ

-667 MEESLFPTGR
+667 LEESLFPTGR
-677 AVEAESGFNP
+677 AVEAEGGFNP

-726 SWMAEPSRFLMEI
+726 SWMAEPSRFLLEI
-739 PSELMSGPRLG
+739 PADLMNGPTLG
-750 GRPEEGADLDSPDDL
+750 ARPEDGDAPGYGTDDL

-772 ATRFGRA
+772 ATRFGRS
-779 IRPGGGAYREGSGR
+779 IRPGGGAFREGSGR
-793 PGAPGAGELFR
+793 PGAPSAGEAFR
-804 PSRDLNAR
+804 PSRDLQAR
-812 REAFAGGA
+812 RDAFAGGA
-820 RSGTFGTR
+820 PSGTFGR
-828 RQVGPWDDD
+828 RGAV
-837 HADARDP
+837 DAWEN
-844 SDAADGAG
+844 DA
-852 QSRWGSAASAKPA
+852 PA
-865 PPRTQ
+865 PRADDADEGVGTRPPASPERRVVD

-877 RHYRDGDRVRHAR
+877 RRYRDGDRVRHAR

-922 LASLAGLELTG
+922 LASLAGLELTA

>member
-1 VSPTP
+1 MS
-6 RRQSSSRLD
+6 
-15 EAAPEAEG
+15 
-23 TRFEELQPVVPGE
+23 TR
-36 AAAALPQE
+36 
-44 PAWLS
+44 
-49 EAPLDER
+49 
-56 DPEARPDAAAK
+56 
-67 AAQEK
+67 
-72 YQADIADSRRQ
+72 
-83 EILGRLNPEQSRA
+83 
-96 VTTTDGPVLILAGAG
+96 
-111 SGKTR
+111 
-116 VLAHRI
+116 
-122 AYLVGVKRVPPFRI
+122 
-136 LAVTFTNRAAAELRE
+136 
-151 RIIRLVGE
+151 
-159 AGKEVQAGTFHSIC
+159 
-173 AQVLR
+173 VLR
-178 RDGGAIGLDRRFV
+178 RDGEAIGLDRRFV

-199 QLMKQVL
+199 QLMKLVL
-206 RSEGLEAKGETRPAA
+206 REEGLEAKGETRPAA

-231 DMLDPKEIPPL
+231 EMLDPGEIPPL

-253 RLARLYEKALNDANA
+253 RLARLYVAALKKANA
-268 VDFDDLLLDAVR
+268 LDFDDLLLDAVR

-287 TLSRYQDRWRYLH
+287 TLARYQERWRYLH

-314 IRALASKHHNLAV
+314 IRALAAKHRNLAV

-350 RDWPKATVIK
+350 RDWPDATVIK

-370 ILDAAHAVVS
+370 ILDAAHSVVS
-380 KNLARSDK
+380 KNVARSDK
-388 KLWTKND
+388 KLWTENA

-432 RADDGASVKLRDIA
+432 RADDGETMKLRDIA

-465 GLRYQVVGGTR
+465 GIRYQVVGGTR

-490 RILRSDADSVSFER
+490 RVLRSDADQVSFER
-504 VINVPARAI
+504 VINVPARSI
-513 GDKTIGVIRA
+513 GDKTIAVIRA
-523 FVAREGVPYWLG
+523 YVAREGVPFWLG
-535 LERAADG
+535 LERAAEG
-542 EIPELAGRARAAI
+542 EVGELAGRARAAV
-555 AEFVGLVRRL
+555 ADFVGLIRRL
-565 RSRIGMLPLP
+565 RSRVGVLPLP
-575 ELVDDV
+575 ELLDDL

-649 ITMHAAK
+649 ITLHAAK
-656 GLEFD
+656 GLEFE

-667 MEESLFPTGR
+667 LEESLFPTGR
-677 AVEAESGFNP
+677 AVEAEGGFNP

-726 SWMAEPSRFLMEI
+726 SWMAEPSRFLLEI
-739 PSELMSGPRLG
+739 PADLMSGPRLG
-750 GRPEEGADLDSPDDL
+750 ARPDLAGEGVDETPDDL

-779 IRPGGGAYREGSGR
+779 IRPGGGAFREGSGR
-793 PGAPGAGELFR
+793 PGAPVAGEPFR
-804 PSRDLNAR
+804 PSRDLAAR
-812 REAFAGGA
+812 RDAFAAGA
-820 RSGTFGTR
+820 RSGTFGR
-828 RQVGPWDDD
+828 RFVEAWDDE
-837 HADARDP
+837 DAGNGTR
-844 SDAADGAG
+844 A
-852 QSRWGSAASAKPA
+852 AKPA
-865 PPRTQ
+865 PIE
-870 RPVIPGE
+870 RPIVPGE
-877 RHYRDGDRVRHAR
+877 RRYRDGDRVRHSR

>member
-1 VSPTP
+1 VTPTP
-6 RRQSSSRLD
+6 RRRGRDRVD
-15 EAAPEAEG
+15 EAAFEGEG
-23 TRFEELQPVVPGE
+23 TRFDELTPPAPGE
-36 AAAALPQE
+36 AAAALPAE
-44 PAWLS
+44 PDWLS
-49 EAPLDER
+49 EAPSDER
-56 DPEARPDAAAK
+56 DPESRPNAAQR

-72 YQADIADSRRQ
+72 YQAEVADSRRR
-83 EILGRLNPEQSRA
+83 EILGRLNPEQARA
-96 VTTTDGPVLILAGAG
+96 VTTTEGPVLILAGAG

-122 AYLVGVKRVPPFRI
+122 AYLVGVQQVAPWRI
-136 LAVTFTNRAAAELRE
+136 LAVTFTNRAAGELRE
-151 RIIRLVGE
+151 RIIRLVGDP
-159 AGKEVQAGTFHSIC
+159 GREVQAGTFHSIC
-173 AQVLR
+173 ARVLR
-178 RDGGAIGLDRRFV
+178 RDGEAIGLDRRFV
-191 IYDTDDQQ
+191 IYDTEDQQ
-199 QLMKQVL
+199 QLMKRVL
-206 RSEGLEAKGETRPAA
+206 REEGLDAKGETRPAA

-231 DMLDPKEIPPL
+231 EMLDPGEIPPL

-253 RLARLYEKALNDANA
+253 RLARLYEKALKDANA
-268 VDFDDLLLDAVR
+268 LDFDDLLLDAVR

-287 TLSRYQDRWRYLH
+287 TLTRYQDRWRYLH

-314 IRALASKHHNLAV
+314 IRALATKHRNLAV

-350 RDWPKATVIK
+350 RDWPDATVVK

-380 KNLARSDK
+380 KNLARTEK
-388 KLWTKND
+388 KLWTENPQ
-395 RGRLIERFEAYNE
+395 GRVIERFEAYNE
-408 EEEAEWIVRRVE
+408 EEEAEWIARRVE

-432 RADDGASVKLRDIA
+432 RADDGATLKLRDIA

-465 GLRYQVVGGTR
+465 GIRYQVVGGTR

-490 RILRSDADSVSFER
+490 RVLRSDADAVSFER
-504 VINVPARAI
+504 IINVPARAI
-513 GDKTIGVIRA
+513 GDKTLAAVRA
-523 FVAREGVPYWLG
+523 FVAREGIPYWLG
-535 LERAADG
+535 LERAAEG
-542 EIPELAGRARAAI
+542 EIPELAGRARGAI
-555 AEFVGLVRRL
+555 AEFVGLMRRL
-565 RSRIGMLPLP
+565 RSRVGVLPLP
-575 ELVDDV
+575 ELLDEV

-649 ITMHAAK
+649 ITLHAAK
-656 GLEFD
+656 GLEFE

-667 MEESLFPTGR
+667 LEESLFPTGR
-677 AVEAESGFNP
+677 AVEAEGGFNP

-696 RLAYVGMTRARQRLY
+696 RLAYVGMTRARSRLY

-739 PSELMSGPRLG
+739 PQELMSGPSLG
-750 GRPEEGADLDSPDDL
+750 PRPIDGEGSDAPDDL

-793 PGAPGAGELFR
+793 PGAPLPGEAFR
-804 PSRDLNAR
+804 PARDLQAR
-812 REAFAGGA
+812 RTAFAAGA
-820 RSGTFGTR
+820 RSGTFGHRVDAWDDADAPPGDDVDAAAATRDR
-828 RQVGPWDDD
+828 RQGRP
-837 HADARDP
+837 AR
-844 SDAADGAG
+844 
-852 QSRWGSAASAKPA
+852 
-865 PPRTQ
+865 TIE
-870 RPVIPGE
+870 RPVVPGE
-877 RHYRDGDRVRHAR
+877 RQYRDGDRVRHAR

-922 LASLAGLELTG
+922 LASLAGLEVTG

>member
-1 VSPTP
+1 VNPTP
-6 RRQSSSRLD
+6 RRRVRGRVD
-15 EAAPEAEG
+15 DAAPEPEG
-23 TRFEELQPVVPGE
+23 PRFDEVPEVPPE
-36 AAAALPQE
+36 ALRDE

-49 EAPLDER
+49 GSPDPL
-56 DPEARPDAAAK
+56 DPEAGRDPK
-67 AAQEK
+67 AQAEQAR
-72 YQADIADSRRQ
+72 YQAEIADSRRR
-83 EILGRLNPEQSRA
+83 EILGRLNPEQARA
-96 VTTTDGPVLILAGAG
+96 VTTTEGPVLILAGAG

-122 AYLVGVKRVPPFRI
+122 AYLVGVQNVAPWRI
-136 LAVTFTNRAAAELRE
+136 LAVTFTNRAAGELRE

-159 AGKEVQAGTFHSIC
+159 PGKEVQAGTFHSIC
-173 AQVLR
+173 ARVLR
-178 RDGGAIGLDRRFV
+178 KDGEAIGLDRRFV
-191 IYDTDDQQ
+191 IYDTEDQQ
-199 QLMKQVL
+199 ALMKQIL
-206 RSEGLEAKGETRPAA
+206 REEGLEAKGETRPQA

-231 DMLDPKEIPPL
+231 DMVDPGEIPPL
-242 RLATGVTVQIA
+242 RLATGVIVQIA
-253 RLARLYEKALNDANA
+253 RLARLYVVALKKANA

-280 LFDESPE
+280 LFDESPV
-287 TLSRYQDRWRYLH
+287 TLTRYQERWRYLH

-314 IRALASKHHNLAV
+314 IRALAAKHRNLAV

-350 RDWPKATVIK
+350 RDWPDAAVIK

-380 KNLARSDK
+380 KNIARTDK

-408 EEEAEWIVRRVE
+408 EEEAEWIARRVE

-432 RADDGASVKLRDIA
+432 KADDGGTVKLRDIA

-465 GLRYQVVGGTR
+465 GIRYQVVGGTR

-490 RILRSDADSVSFER
+490 RVLRSDADAVSFER
-504 VINVPARAI
+504 VINVPARSI
-513 GDKTIGVIRA
+513 GDKTIGVVREL
-523 FVAREGVPYWLG
+523 VAREGIPYWLG

-542 EIPELAGRARAAI
+542 GIPDLAGRARASI
-555 AEFVGLVRRL
+555 AEFVGLIRRL
-565 RSRIGMLPLP
+565 RSRVGMLPLP
-575 ELVDDV
+575 ELLDDV

-613 RYDDLSAEDALDRL
+613 RYDDLSADDALDRL

-649 ITMHAAK
+649 ITLHAAK
-656 GLEFD
+656 GLEFS

-667 MEESLFPTGR
+667 LEESLFPTGR

-696 RLAYVGMTRARQRLY
+696 RLAYVGMTRARERLY

-726 SWMAEPSRFLMEI
+726 SWMAEPSRFLIEI
-739 PSELMSGPRLG
+739 PAELMTGPRLG
-750 GRPEEGADLDSPDDL
+750 ARTEDGADYDAPDDL

-772 ATRFGRA
+772 ATRFGRP
-779 IRPGGGAYREGSGR
+779 IRPGAGAFREGSGR
-793 PGAPGAGELFR
+793 PGAPAAGDTFR
-804 PSRDLNAR
+804 PSRDLAAR

-820 RSGTFGTR
+820 RSGTFGR
-828 RQVGPWDDD
+828 RRVEAWDDAGHEGASRQVSGER
-837 HADARDP
+837 AVRE
-844 SDAADGAG
+844 
-852 QSRWGSAASAKPA
+852 
-865 PPRTQ
+865 PRPID

-877 RHYRDGDRVRHAR
+877 RRYRDGDRVRHAR

-922 LASLAGLELTG
+922 LASLAALEVVG

>member
-1 VSPTP
+1 
-6 RRQSSSRLD
+6 
-15 EAAPEAEG
+15 
-23 TRFEELQPVVPGE
+23 
-36 AAAALPQE
+36 
-44 PAWLS
+44 
-49 EAPLDER
+49 
-56 DPEARPDAAAK
+56 
-67 AAQEK
+67 
-72 YQADIADSRRQ
+72 
-83 EILGRLNPEQSRA
+83 
-96 VTTTDGPVLILAGAG
+96 
-111 SGKTR
+111 
-116 VLAHRI
+116 
-122 AYLVGVKRVPPFRI
+122 
-136 LAVTFTNRAAAELRE
+136 
-151 RIIRLVGE
+151 
-159 AGKEVQAGTFHSIC
+159 HSIC
-173 AQVLR
+173 ARVLR
-178 RDGGAIGLDRRFV
+178 KDGEAIGLDRRFV
-191 IYDTDDQQ
+191 IYDTEDQQ
-199 QLMKQVL
+199 QLMKQIL
-206 RSEGLEAKGETRPAA
+206 REEGLEAKGETRPQV

-231 DMLDPKEIPPL
+231 DMVDPGEIPPL
-242 RLATGVTVQIA
+242 RLATGATVQVA
-253 RLARLYEKALNDANA
+253 RLARLYMAALKKAKA

-287 TLSRYQDRWRYLH
+287 TLARYHERWRYLH

-314 IRALASKHHNLAV
+314 IKALAAKHRNLAV

-350 RDWPKATVIK
+350 RDWPDATVIK

-380 KNLARSDK
+380 KNQARTDK

-408 EEEAEWIVRRVE
+408 EEEAEWIARRVE

-432 RADDGASVKLRDIA
+432 RADDGGTVKLRDIA

-465 GLRYQVVGGTR
+465 GIRYQVVGGTR

-490 RILRSDADSVSFER
+490 RVLRSDADGVSFER
-504 VINVPARAI
+504 VINVPSRSI
-513 GDKTIGVIRA
+513 GDKTIGVVRE
-523 FVAREGVPYWLG
+523 FVAREGLPYWLG
-535 LERAADG
+535 LERAAEG
-542 EIPELAGRARAAI
+542 QIPELAGRARTAI
-555 AEFVGLVRRL
+555 AEFVALIGRL
-565 RSRIGMLPLP
+565 RSRVGMLPLP
-575 ELVDDV
+575 ELLDDV

-613 RYDDLSAEDALDRL
+613 RYDDLSADDALDRL

-649 ITMHAAK
+649 ITLHAAK
-656 GLEFD
+656 GLEFS

-667 MEESLFPTGR
+667 LEESLFPTGR
-677 AVEAESGFNP
+677 AVEAEGGFNP
-687 DPRPMEEER
+687 DPKPMEEER
-696 RLAYVGMTRARQRLY
+696 RLAYVGMTRARERLY

-726 SWMAEPSRFLMEI
+726 SWMAEPSRFLIEI
-739 PSELMSGPRLG
+739 PAELMSGPKLG
-750 GRPEEGADLDSPDDL
+750 ARTEDGADYEAPDDL

-772 ATRFGRA
+772 ATRFGRP
-779 IRPGGGAYREGSGR
+779 IRPGAGAFREGSGR
-793 PGAPGAGELFR
+793 PGAPRPGEAFQ
-804 PSRDLNAR
+804 PSRDLAAR
-812 REAFAGGA
+812 RDAFAGGA
-820 RSGTFGTR
+820 RSGTFGR
-828 RQVGPWDDD
+828 RPVEAWED
-837 HADARDP
+837 ADSEAGGEAAARGFGRP
-844 SDAADGAG
+844 AAPV
-852 QSRWGSAASAKPA
+852 AKPFD
-865 PPRTQ
+865 

-877 RHYRDGDRVRHAR
+877 RRYRDGDRIRHAR

-910 AFRDPQIGRKTL
+910 AFRDAQIGRKTL
-922 LASLAGLELTG
+922 LASLAGLELLG